1 MQKVHHTNA
10 LHIKRKLRPSD
21 YRRDAELVIV
31 NPKTGERFTFP
42 TTLIVALR
50 AGLVELKQ

>member
-10 LHIKRKLRPSD
+10 LHIKRKLKPSD
-21 YRRDAELVIV
+21 YRRDTELVIV

-50 AGLVELKQ
+50 AGLVELK